1 MRHLN
6 KIAAMRQVSMIPG
19 GCYANRTGV
28 VTDGKRFIY
37 CSSFAIYVYRLSDF
51 FLERVISE
59 YDKNITSFSWNP
71 HDRNII
77 VVASK
82 DATVTLWNLE
92 TERSVQFL
100 KFDECEPEL
109 VDWNPFDP
117 NVIAISCD
125 DGDLRIWNLQLNSA
139 LVVSEVDFSPVT
151 AMRYSPRV
159 MGLIACGH
167 EDNCVSFYDTATR
180 KCRRC
185 KASKDRVGQ
194 GVLDLQW
201 DPLSDNYILVSFDSG
216 DVALYDYVS
225 LEEMRTF
232 ERQSGGMNHLS
243 WIRASPG
250 TFLASSSKHGVVRE
264 WNVSQVAPKRSYKV
278 SNCGLI
284 NLATVG
290 DGSHPKILFANREGC
305 VGLYLTQSGA
315 TSANHMLHAHVET
328 IFHCAFK
335 NSDCNILAS
344 CSFDH
349 TVRLW
354 NVQTNVCIEVI
365 NPNSGIIYG
374 VAWGPVGTE
383 HEDKVAI
390 ALACGKVIVWDTN
403 KNMSIATWQAH
414 PNHIFCISWQS
425 LGKMIATAGLDSNVA
440 VYTPDGRHKYS
451 IKHPDAVYGCQWNP
465 FDPTMLATGCA
476 DSFVRVFQCED
487 SNHRPETV
495 CKGHSL
501 RVFNV
506 SWSPLL
512 PGYLASTS
520 DDRTCIVRDIKA
532 QSNIVLAGHLN
543 NVRGCTWHTEL
554 PYLLITGSWDASIR
568 LWDIRTATCIRT
580 IFDHHTDV
588 YCTALHPARPFFC
601 VSSSR
606 DSTMRFWSLV
616 EYAPEALLL
625 SMFGYSMHDTII
637 GEAAECMNP
646 DAASKLCGAASKS
659 LAQALV
665 TSGVKPHKKSLLLAN
680 FFLPPNSIE
689 EFSAVLTSH
698 ITSRPSVNPARVK
711 HACSVVPFQLNKAA
725 NLEAARSKSF
735 AGVKSMSKEE
745 SLRASADMYARVG
758 RMRSYCDIMVEIGEW
773 DIALAAAPA
782 VSLSFWRDLAA
793 KRAEQLLESGKAS
806 AVPLFIACGLHARAV
821 DVLLSG
827 SEFEGALAVCQ
838 AAVDGDLP
846 SASVATTVK
855 QPQEGED
862 SEFKALRSKCLQE
875 TVSSYL
881 GRGQL
886 ILAAAAH
893 LAVDDFGSAMDVL
906 IAGNEL
912 ELALLMGN
920 ATGAA
925 PDERLYTRLAARAE
939 RLMMCV
945 PARPRRVS
953 L

>member
-1 MRHLN
+1 
-6 KIAAMRQVSMIPG
+6 MIPG
-19 GCYANRTGV
+19 GSYANRTGV
-28 VTDGKRFIY
+28 VSDGKRFIY

-59 YDKNITSFSWNP
+59 YEKHINSFSWNP
-71 HDRNII
+71 HDRDKI

-82 DATVTLWNLE
+82 DSTVTIWNLQ
-92 TERSVQFL
+92 TEQSVIFL

-109 VDWNPFDP
+109 IDWNPFDQ
-117 NVIAISCD
+117 NFIAISCD
-125 DGDLRIWNLQLNSA
+125 DGDLRIWNVQTNSA
-139 LVVSEVDFSPVT
+139 LIVSEVDFSPVT

-167 EDNCVSFYDTATR
+167 EDNSVSFYDTATR

-216 DVALYDYVS
+216 DVALFDYVS

-232 ERQSGGMNHLS
+232 ERQSGGMNRLS
-243 WIRASPG
+243 WIRSSPG

-264 WNVSQVAPKRSYKV
+264 WNVSQVAPKRSHKV

-284 NLATVG
+284 SLVTVG

-305 VGLYLTQSGA
+305 VGLYLAQSGT
-315 TSANHMLHAHVET
+315 TSPTHILHAHVET
-328 IFHCAFK
+328 IFHCSFK

-354 NVQTNVCIEVI
+354 NVQTNVCVEVI

-374 VAWGPVGTE
+374 VAWGPAGTE
-383 HEDKVAI
+383 HEDKLAI
-390 ALACGKVIVWDTN
+390 ALACGKVIVWDTI
-403 KNMSIATWQAH
+403 KNMSIVTWQAH
-414 PNHIFCISWQS
+414 PNHIFSISWQS

-451 IKHPDAVYGCQWNP
+451 IKHPDATYGCQWNP
-465 FDPTMLATGCA
+465 FDPSMLATGCA
-476 DSFVRVFQCED
+476 DSFVRIFQCED
-487 SNHRPETV
+487 SSCRQESLL
-495 CKGHSL
+495 KGHTL

-506 SWSPLL
+506 AWSPLL
-512 PGYLASTS
+512 PGHVASTS
-520 DDRTCIVRDIKA
+520 DDRTCIVHDIP
-532 QSNIVLAGHLN
+532 SSRSIVLAGHLN

-554 PYLLITGSWDASIR
+554 PYMIITGSWDASIR
-568 LWDIRTATCIRT
+568 LWDIRSATCIRS

-588 YCTALHPARPFFC
+588 YCTALHPARPFFL

-616 EYAPEALLL
+616 EYVPEALLL
-625 SMFGYSMHDTII
+625 SVFGYSMHDTII
-637 GEAAECMNP
+637 GDAAECMSL
-646 DAASKLCGAASKS
+646 DSASKLCGAASKN
-659 LAQALV
+659 LAQALT

-689 EFSAVLTSH
+689 EFFAVLTSH

-711 HACSVVPFQLNKAA
+711 HACSVVPFELNKAA
-725 NLEAARSKSF
+725 NLEAARVKSF
-735 AGVKSMSKEE
+735 SGVKSMSKEE

-773 DIALAAAPA
+773 DSALAAAPA
-782 VSLSFWRDLAA
+782 VSLAFWRDLAA
-793 KRAEQLLESGKAS
+793 KRAEHLVESGKSS
-806 AVPLFIACGLHARAV
+806 AVPLFIASGLYTRAV

-827 SEFEGALAVCQ
+827 NEFDGAVAVCQ

-846 SASVATTVK
+846 VVSVAPAIK
-855 QPQEGED
+855 QPVDESAD
-862 SEFKALRSKCLQE
+862 IKALRNKCLNE
-875 TVSSYL
+875 TVSSFL

-893 LAVDDFGSAMDVL
+893 LAVDDFESAMNVL
-906 IAGNEL
+906 ISGNEL
-912 ELALLMGN
+912 ELALLMSS
-920 ATGAA
+920 ATNAA
-925 PDERLYTRLAARAE
+925 PDQRLYLRLAARAE
-939 RLMMCV
+939 RLMM
-945 PARPRRVS
+945 
-953 L
+953 

>member
-1 MRHLN
+1 
-6 KIAAMRQVSMIPG
+6 MIPG
-19 GCYANRTGV
+19 GSYANRTGV
-28 VTDGKRFIY
+28 VSDGKRFIY

-59 YDKNITSFSWNP
+59 YDKHINSFSWSP
-71 HDRNII
+71 HDRDKI

-82 DATVTLWNLE
+82 DCTVTIWNLE
-92 TERSVQFL
+92 TEQSALFL

-109 VDWNPFDP
+109 IDWNPFDP
-117 NVIAISCD
+117 NFIAISCD
-125 DGDLRIWNLQLNSA
+125 DGDLRIWNVQMNSA
-139 LVVSEVDFSPVT
+139 LIVSEVDFSPVT

-167 EDNCVSFYDTATR
+167 EDNSVSFYDTATR

-216 DVALYDYVS
+216 DVALFDYVS

-232 ERQSGGMNHLS
+232 ERQSGGMNRLS

-264 WNVSQVAPKRSYKV
+264 WNVSQVAPKRSHKV

-284 NLATVG
+284 SLVTVG
-290 DGSHPKILFANREGC
+290 DSTHPKILFANREGC
-305 VGLYLTQSGA
+305 VGLYLAQSGT
-315 TSANHMLHAHVET
+315 TSPNHILHAHVET

-335 NSDCNILAS
+335 SSDCNILAS

-354 NVQTNVCIEVI
+354 NVQTNCCVEVI

-374 VAWGPVGTE
+374 VAWGPAGTE
-383 HEDKVAI
+383 HEDKLAI
-390 ALACGKVIVWDTN
+390 ALACGKVVVWDTI
-403 KNMSIATWQAH
+403 KNMSIVSWQAH
-414 PNHIFCISWQS
+414 PNHIFSISWQS

-451 IKHPDAVYGCQWNP
+451 IKHPDAAYGCQWNP

-476 DSFVRVFQCED
+476 DSFVRIFQCED
-487 SNHRPETV
+487 SNCRQESLL
-495 CKGHSL
+495 KGHTL

-506 SWSPLL
+506 AWSPLL
-512 PGYLASTS
+512 PGHVASTS
-520 DDRTCIVRDIKA
+520 DDRTCIVHDTKSSR
-532 QSNIVLAGHLN
+532 SIVLAGHLN

-554 PYLLITGSWDASIR
+554 PYMIITGSWDASIR
-568 LWDIRTATCIRT
+568 LWDIRSATCIRS

-588 YCTALHPARPFFC
+588 YCTALHPARPFFV

-606 DSTMRFWSLV
+606 DSTMRFWSLT
-616 EYAPEALLL
+616 EYVPEALLL
-625 SMFGYSMHDTII
+625 SIFGYNMHDTII
-637 GEAAECMNP
+637 GDASECMSL
-646 DAASKLCGAASKS
+646 DAASKLCGAASKT

-680 FFLPPNSIE
+680 FFLPPNSVE
-689 EFSAVLTSH
+689 EFFAVLTSH

-711 HACSVVPFQLNKAA
+711 HACSVVPFELNKAA
-725 NLEAARSKSF
+725 NLEAARVKSF
-735 AGVKSMSKEE
+735 SGVKSMSKEE

-758 RMRSYCDIMVEIGEW
+758 RMRNYCEIMVEIGEW
-773 DIALAAAPA
+773 DSALAAAPA
-782 VSLSFWRDLAA
+782 VSMAFWRDLAA
-793 KRAEQLLESGKAS
+793 KRAEELVESGKSS
-806 AVPLFIACGLHARAV
+806 AVPLFIASGLHTRAV

-827 SEFEGALAVCQ
+827 NEFDGAVAVCQ

-846 SASVATTVK
+846 VVSVAPAVR
-855 QPQEGED
+855 QPADNEGAD
-862 SEFKALRSKCLQE
+862 IKALRNKCLNE
-875 TVSSYL
+875 TVSSFL

-893 LAVDDFGSAMDVL
+893 LAVDDFDSAMNVL
-906 IAGNEL
+906 ISGNEL
-912 ELALLMGN
+912 ELALLMSN
-920 ATGAA
+920 ATSAA
-925 PDERLYTRLAARAE
+925 PDQRLYLRLAARAE
-939 RLMMCV
+939 RLMM
-945 PARPRRVS
+945 
-953 L
+953 

>member
-1 MRHLN
+1 
-6 KIAAMRQVSMIPG
+6 MRQVSMIPG

-28 VTDGKRFIY
+28 VTDGNRFIY

-51 FLERVISE
+51 FLERIISE
-59 YDKNITSFSWNP
+59 YEKNISSFSWNP
-71 HDRNII
+71 HDRDKI

-82 DATVTLWNLE
+82 DSTVTIWHLQ

-109 VDWNPFDP
+109 IDWNPFDQ
-117 NVIAISCD
+117 NLIAISCD
-125 DGDLRIWNLQLNSA
+125 DGDLRIWNLQTNSA
-139 LVVSEVDFSPVT
+139 LIVSEVDFSPVT

-167 EDNCVSFYDTATR
+167 EDNSVSFYDTATR

-216 DVALYDYVS
+216 DVALFDYVS

-232 ERQSGGMNHLS
+232 ERQSGGMNRLS
-243 WIRASPG
+243 WIRSSPG

-264 WNVSQVAPKRSYKV
+264 WNVSQVAPKRSHKV

-284 NLATVG
+284 SLVTVG

-305 VGLYLTQSGA
+305 VGLYLAQSGT
-315 TSANHMLHAHVET
+315 TSPRHMLHAHVET
-328 IFHCAFK
+328 IFHCSFK

-354 NVQTNVCIEVI
+354 NVQTNGCVEVI

-374 VAWGPVGTE
+374 VAWGPAGTE
-383 HEDKVAI
+383 HEDKLAI
-390 ALACGKVIVWDTN
+390 AMACGKVIVWDTI
-403 KNMSIATWQAH
+403 KNMAIVTWQAH
-414 PNHIFCISWQS
+414 PNHIFSISWQG

-451 IKHPDAVYGCQWNP
+451 IKHPDATYGCHWNP
-465 FDPTMLATGCA
+465 FDPCMLATGCA
-476 DSFVRVFQCED
+476 DSFVRVFVCED
-487 SNHRPETV
+487 SAHRQETIL
-495 CKGHSL
+495 KGHSL

-506 SWSPLL
+506 AWSPLL

-520 DDRTCIVRDIKA
+520 DDRTCRVRDIKA
-532 QSNIVLAGHLN
+532 SHDIVLAGHLN

-554 PYLLITGSWDASIR
+554 PHMIITGSWDASIR
-568 LWDIRTATCIRT
+568 LWDIRSATCIRT

-588 YCTALHPARPFFC
+588 YCTAVHPARPFFA

-616 EYAPEALLL
+616 EYVPEALLL
-625 SMFGYSMHDTII
+625 SIFGYNMHDTII
-637 GEAAECMNP
+637 GDAAVCMNP
-646 DAASKLCGAASKS
+646 DSASKLCGAASKN

-680 FFLPPNSIE
+680 FFLPPNSVE
-689 EFSAVLTSH
+689 EFFAVLTSH

-711 HACSVVPFQLNKAA
+711 HACSVVPFELNKAA
-725 NLEAARSKSF
+725 NLEAARAKSF
-735 AGVKSMSKEE
+735 SGVKSMSKEE

-758 RMRSYCDIMVEIGEW
+758 RMRNYCDIMVEIGEW
-773 DIALAAAPA
+773 DAALAAAPA
-782 VSLSFWRDLAA
+782 VSLAFWRDLAA
-793 KRAEQLLESGKAS
+793 KRAEQLVDNGKSS
-806 AVPLFIACGLHARAV
+806 AVPLFIASGLYNRAV

-827 SEFEGALAVCQ
+827 NEFDGAVAVCQ

-846 SASVATTVK
+846 VVSMASAAR
-855 QPQEGED
+855 QPVEGED
-862 SEFKALRSKCLQE
+862 ADIKALRSRCLDE
-875 TVSSYL
+875 TVSSFL

-886 ILAAAAH
+886 VLAAAAH
-893 LAVDDFGSAMDVL
+893 LAVDDFERAMETL
-906 IAGNEL
+906 ISGNEL
-912 ELALLMGN
+912 ELALLMSN
-920 ATGAA
+920 ATGAT
-925 PDERLYTRLAARAE
+925 PDQRLYLRLAARAE
-939 RLMMCV
+939 RLMM
-945 PARPRRVS
+945 
-953 L
+953 